1 MQIIGI
7 TGISGAG
14 KSTVSKKIAKLKGAE
29 IIDADK
35 IVKNL
40 QKKGNQYYEKIV
52 ETFGEEV
59 IDKKSRRAR

>member
-14 KSTVSKKIAKLKGAE
+14 KSTVSEKIAQIKNAE

-35 IVKNL
+35 VVRDV
-40 QKKGNQYYEKIV
+40 QRKGNKYYEKIV

-59 IDKKSRRAR
+59 ISKEDRKLR